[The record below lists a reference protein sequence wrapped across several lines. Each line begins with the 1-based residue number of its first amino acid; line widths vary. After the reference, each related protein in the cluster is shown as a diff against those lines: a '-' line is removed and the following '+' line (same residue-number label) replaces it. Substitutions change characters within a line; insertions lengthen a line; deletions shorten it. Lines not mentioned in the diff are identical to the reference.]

1 MEHLPIIAPQELISL
16 VAKDGTVL
24 WCRQL
29 LTATASVTSV
39 IGWPGRVHDAGVLTN
54 SRYSNK
60 QFRALYFHPVRLLT
74 LKVHTYQYW
83 YWETLHIPSFH
94 GLMKPFPNSLLKRE
108 HSHFNYCLTV
118 LAWLLKMHFVGQ
130 RGDRFLNGWMWQQ
143 RMYLCYSVL
152 YPS

>member
-29 LTATASVTSV
+29 LMTATASVTSV
-39 IGWPGRVHDAGVLTN
+39 IGWPGRVHDAGVLRN

-108 HSHFNYCLTV
+108 HSHFNYCLSCACMTV
-118 LAWLLKMHFVGQ
+118 KNAFCRPKGRQILKWLDVTTKDVPL
-130 RGDRFLNGWMWQQ
+130 L
-143 RMYLCYSVL
+143 
-152 YPS
+152 